1 MGVLI
6 DLFEEGENIGISGQR
21 IESTTE
27 ELSQAERLSKNL
39 FGESSSA
46 GRNEIEKLDTLFT
59 ELKPPPEFSESTLLE
74 NSENLEQEDKA
85 LLKEL
90 ASRDPP
96 SISAEETTKLEEIGQ
111 KLEGTEGVDPLGNDM
126 SAAED
131 AAAAATGGANTV
143 ESEIEQAESELEEL
157 KNEAD
162 NFRKAEQEAETEAEK
177 AEAKAQREAKE
188 KEIRDKEKELDR
200 KKKEKMK
207 EDIKNSKGTTAAAIG
222 LATVALGIGGDIL
235 GAFIAAK
242 YLQAAGGVLGAG
254 GNFLSDI
261 FSSVCSS
268 SDSLIHS
275 KIGGIASLADLVDID
290 SDSQA
295 SPSPGPSPS
304 SPVLTVADCLAS
316 PGNPKYLD
324 TSGLVPREVDDPEN
338 EYQRQ
343 RKRICD
349 SKCLTVIFSLIMDGI
364 ILFILIWIIK
374 KIFTKLFF
382 KSADSQAKEYLK
394 DHPGAKIDSKAEWKE
409 SVEKR
414 KRGKIMEKLSS
425 VEQAAKGFAEG
436 LAKSRKGGNQE
447 GGFLNTK
454 KFKKLNKYNKWLIV
468 FLIIFAMIITH
479 FYKKQRGIQKDQQY
493 LQQLKQKRSPN
504 NLQNNFKNDSKIQP
518 YQPDNIFNGQYL

>member
-1 MGVLI
+1 MA
-6 DLFEEGENIGISGQR
+6 E
-21 IESTTE
+21 
-27 ELSQAERLSKNL
+27 AER
-39 FGESSSA
+39 
-46 GRNEIEKLDTLFT
+46 
-59 ELKPPPEFSESTLLE
+59 
-74 NSENLEQEDKA
+74 
-85 LLKEL
+85 
-90 ASRDPP
+90 
-96 SISAEETTKLEEIGQ
+96 
-111 KLEGTEGVDPLGNDM
+111 
-126 SAAED
+126 
-131 AAAAATGGANTV
+131 AAAARGGANTA

-162 NFRKAEQEAETEAEK
+162 NLRKDEQEAETEAEK

-188 KEIRDKEKELDR
+188 KEIRDKEKELDK

-235 GAFIAAK
+235 GAYIAAK

-254 GNFLSDI
+254 GNFLSDTF
-261 FSSVCSS
+261 FSMCSS

-304 SPVLTVADCLAS
+304 SPVLTVADCLSS

-324 TSGLVPREVDDPEN
+324 TTNLVPREVDDPEN

-364 ILFILIWIIK
+364 ILFIGIPFLIWIIK

-436 LAKSRKGGNQE
+436 LAKSREGGNQE

-468 FLIIFAMIITH
+468 FLLIFAMIITH

-493 LQQLKQKRSPN
+493 LQQLKQLKQKRSPN
-504 NLQNNFKNDSKIQP
+504 NLQNNFKNDSKVQP